1 MFLEKNHW
9 QLRKRQALAAALAS
23 SLTLYG
29 ATALGQ
35 NSTPNGEELIEEVT
49 VTGIRGSLKRA
60 MDVKRDAVGV
70 VDAIAAEDIGKF
82 PDQNVAESLQRIP
95 GVSIDRSGGEGQ
107 YVTVRGLGPQFNS
120 VLVNGRQVAT
130 ENEGREF
137 SFDTLA
143 SELISGADIY
153 KSPTAAMQEGSIGAT
168 INVKTARPLDLD
180 GFKASG
186 SFKEVYDDLT
196 GESSPTYS
204 GLVSNK
210 FADDTIGVLLSLSHQ
225 EREAQNNLI
234 ETRYYRPAQDITT
247 QNGKTFNGVFI
258 PQNYDVMVDEQDR
271 SRTNANAVIQFAPS
285 DDLTITADVMYSK
298 FEVDS
303 ETHALGHWFSDSNI
317 IDAEVGANDTLVYLD
332 SANTGATDF
341 IRRSYSRDT
350 ETKGFGLNVDWQVN
364 DNLNAKVDLSTSTAE
379 DLSGGNIPFTVI
391 GYNNAYQWSAGNGDQ
406 GSVSIDG
413 GQAALL
419 NASAGR
425 AHYNERNGFDRE
437 DELTE
442 FKIDMEWTPDSQTL
456 KSVKYGL
463 YFQDRTKDNQRK
475 FASNCS
481 FYCGYGQDVPDE
493 LLSVYNANDFFSG
506 VPNQWLTYDIEEYF
520 DYLGN
525 GGVAALQ
532 AASDALGEGRDI
544 AAEYAALGIDNPA
557 TAADKFTVEEDILSL
572 YLDMT
577 FEGELVDLPWQL
589 NLGVRYTQTDSKLSG
604 FTTELSDLT
613 AIPGDPS
620 DLNEVYAN
628 DGTDVSASN
637 DYTNVLPSMN
647 LRLDLSDEMLVRM
660 GYSKTLTRPTMD
672 SLVPSTTITV
682 SRPDTL
688 QATGGNPDLKPF
700 VSTNLD
706 LSFEWYYAEGSY
718 LSAAVFTKEI
728 EDFISGQVAN
738 EAYSLDSGSY
748 EFSVLRPR
756 NGEEATIDGIEL
768 AWTHVWDNG
777 IGIQANATF
786 VDSDA
791 EVDPTDTS
799 STFGL
804 EGLGDSQN
812 LVLFYENGPMQARIA
827 YNNRDEFLQNVV
839 NPRGG
844 TEPLFTDEYSQWDI
858 SASYDITDQLTVFLE
873 GVNITNEETRRHG
886 RFSNQLISL
895 EENGARYALGIRANF

>member
-1 MFLEKNHW
+1 MIQTKNQW
-9 QLRKRQALAAALAS
+9 KLRHRSMLAAALAS

-29 ATALGQ
+29 ATGFAQ
-35 NSTPNGEELIEEVT
+35 SSNPGEEIIEEVS

-107 YVTVRGLGPQFNS
+107 YVTVRGLGPQFNT

-143 SELISGADIY
+143 AELISGADIY

-180 GFKASG
+180 GFTAAG
-186 SFKEVYDDLT
+186 SIKEVYDDLT
-196 GESSPTYS
+196 GEASPNYS
-204 GLVSNK
+204 GLISNR

-225 EREAQNNLI
+225 EREAQNNII
-234 ETRYYRPAQDITT
+234 ETRYYRPGQDLTT
-247 QNGKTFNGVFI
+247 QNGKTFNDVYI
-258 PQNYDVMVDEQDR
+258 PQNYDVMVDEQER
-271 SRTNANAVIQFAPS
+271 ERTSGTVVLQFAPN
-285 DDLTITADVMYSK
+285 DDLTITADAMYSK

-303 ETHALGHWFSDSNI
+303 ETHALGHWFTDSNI
-317 IDAEVGANDTLVYLD
+317 IDAEVGANNTISYLD

-350 ETKGFGLNVDWQVN
+350 ETKGFGLNVEWQVN
-364 DNLNAKVDLSTSTAE
+364 DTLSANIDFATSEAE
-379 DLSGGNIPFTVI
+379 DKSGGKIPFTVI
-391 GYNNAYQWSAGNGDQ
+391 GYNNAYQWDARGDDQ
-406 GSVSIDG
+406 GSISIDG

-425 AHYNERNGFDRE
+425 AHYNERNGWDRE

-456 KSVKYGL
+456 KSVKYGA
-463 YFQDRTKDNQRK
+463 YYQDRTKDNQRK
-475 FASNCS
+475 FASDCG
-481 FYCGYGQDVPDE
+481 FYCGYGTDVPDE
-493 LLSVYNANDFFSG
+493 LLSVYNADDFFSG
-506 VPNQWLTYDIEEYF
+506 VPDQWLTYDPEAYF
-520 DYLGN
+520 DYLAT

-532 AASDALGEGRDI
+532 AASDALGENRDI
-544 AAEYAALGIDNPA
+544 AAEYAALGIDNPS
-557 TAADKFTVEEDILSL
+557 TAADKFKVEEEILSF

-577 FEGELVDLPWQL
+577 FEGEIVDLPWQL
-589 NLGVRYTQTDSKLSG
+589 NLGVRYTQTDSKLGG

-620 DLNEVYAN
+620 DLNEVYDE

-647 LRLDLSDEMLVRM
+647 LRLDLRDDMLVRF
-660 GYSKTLTRPTMD
+660 GFSKTLTRPTMD
-672 SLVPSTTITV
+672 SLVPATVITV

-688 QATGGNPDLKPF
+688 AANGGNPDLKPF

-706 LSFEWYYAEGSY
+706 LSYEWYYAEGSY
-718 LSAAVFTKEI
+718 FSAAVFTKEVD
-728 EDFISGQVAN
+728 DFISGQVGTETYN
-738 EAYSLDSGSY
+738 LDSGDY
-748 EFSVLRPR
+748 DFSVLRPQ
-756 NGEEATIDGIEL
+756 NGEEATIDGLEL
-768 AWTHVWDNG
+768 AWTHVWDSG
-777 IGIQANATF
+777 FGIQANATF

-791 EVDPTDTS
+791 EVDPSDPS
-799 STFGL
+799 KSFGL

-812 LVLFYENGPMQARIA
+812 IVVFYEKGPLQARIA
-827 YNNRDEFLQNVV
+827 YNNRDDFLQNVV

-844 TEPLFTDEYSQWDI
+844 TEPLFTEEYSQWDA
-858 SASYDITDQLTVFLE
+858 SASYDITDQLTIFLE

-895 EENGARYALGIRANF
+895 EENGARYALGIRASF